1 MAMMLAL
8 GHTEPEQNMQNHMLH
23 AGLVPEANMLGTV
36 RALKGQFSHAEDE
49 DAHEGSRFCLPTFAL
64 TTPAFLAVL
73 AKVGHSTPQQGGLRT
88 ETGQRFA
95 RSVCC
100 DLMQALTKAG
110 GLGIHVRFM
119 QDTILS
125 L

>member
-1 MAMMLAL
+1 
-8 GHTEPEQNMQNHMLH
+8 
-23 AGLVPEANMLGTV
+23 MLGSV
-36 RALKGQFSHAEDE
+36 EALKGQFNNAEDE

-64 TTPAFLAVL
+64 STPAFLAVL
-73 AKVGHSTPQQGGLRT
+73 AKMGHSTPQQGGLRP

-95 RSVCC
+95 RSVCG
-100 DLMQALTKAG
+100 DLVQALTKTG
-110 GLGIHVRFM
+110 GLSIHIRFM